1 MMLTGTSATLLLANC
16 KPSEVGGGYSMCVCG
31 VGMCADFGCLNVEGQ
46 GAGTVAEG
54 TIALIP

>member
-1 MMLTGTSATLLLANC
+1 
-16 KPSEVGGGYSMCVCG
+16 MCVSG
-31 VGMCADFGCLNVEGQ
+31 VGTCMCADFGCLNVEGQ